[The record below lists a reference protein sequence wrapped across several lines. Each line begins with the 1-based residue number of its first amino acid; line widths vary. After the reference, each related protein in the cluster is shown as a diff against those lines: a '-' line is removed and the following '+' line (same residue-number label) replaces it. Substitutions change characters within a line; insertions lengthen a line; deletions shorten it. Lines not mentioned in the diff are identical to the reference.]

1 MSCLRRLY
9 DWTLSWGESNYA
21 LVALFLI
28 SFAESSFFPIPPDVL
43 LIPLVLGAPQ
53 RWFLIA
59 TVCLAG
65 SVLGGLA
72 GYGIG
77 FGAMETVGAWII
89 STLQLES
96 SVEAFK
102 SKYNQWGD
110 WIVFI
115 AGFSPIPYKV
125 VTILSGA
132 MRMDISSFV
141 FFSIVGRGARFYVVS
156 VLLYF
161 FGNPIRKFIEKYFNL
176 FTIIFVLLLVGGFL
190 VVKFVKL

>member
-1 MSCLRRLY
+1 
-9 DWTLSWGESNYA
+9 
-21 LVALFLI
+21 
-28 SFAESSFFPIPPDVL
+28 
-43 LIPLVLGAPQ
+43 
-53 RWFLIA
+53 
-59 TVCLAG
+59 LAG

-141 FFSIVGRGARFYVVS
+141 FFSILGRGARFYVVS

-176 FTIIFVLLLVGGFL
+176 LTIIFVLLLVGGFL